1 MGKKLVILG
10 AGESGIGAALLA
22 KKKGFDVFISD
33 QKKIYQ
39 ELQELLNKEGIQWEA
54 GQHSIEVMLA
64 AQFVVKSPGIPFDI
78 PLIEALKKHGKIIL
92 SEIEFAA
99 QHTSAT
105 LIWITGTNGKTTTT
119 LLLSLIHI

>member
-33 QKKIYQ
+33 QKKIDQ

-78 PLIEALKKHGKIIL
+78 PLI
-92 SEIEFAA
+92 
-99 QHTSAT
+99 
-105 LIWITGTNGKTTTT
+105 
-119 LLLSLIHI
+119 